1 MAVAGTVVVAAG
13 LAVHAFAPDG
23 FASDAAGDAL
33 YAALIYL
40 LAVFFLPRAASWIV
54 AVAAFGWCAAVELF
68 QLTGLPEVWG
78 AAFTPLMLVFGTV
91 FAPQD
96 LLLYASGVAGVWVID
111 VLVRRSSGRHA
122 SRIRRRRSLPRSA
135 NTR

>member
-1 MAVAGTVVVAAG
+1 MATEPGSSARVRSAPRRVAVAVAGALVVAAG

-40 LAVFFLPRAASWIV
+40 LGVFILPRAASWIV
-54 AVAAFGWCAAVELF
+54 AAAAFGWCAAVELF

-96 LLLYASGVAGVWVID
+96 LLLYAAGVAGAWAIEA
-111 VLVRRSSGRHA
+111 LVRR
-122 SRIRRRRSLPRSA
+122 
-135 NTR
+135 